1 MVVFKAGIHA
11 HLPVF
16 LVTSPT
22 HFDRNEVSE
31 ERNVSLQID
40 NEKYSQTAPS
50 HTLLG
55 VYRSC

>member
-1 MVVFKAGIHA
+1 MVVFKAGVHA
-11 HLPVF
+11 YLPVF

-40 NEKYSQTAPS
+40 NEKYS
-50 HTLLG
+50 
-55 VYRSC
+55 